1 MYVSQNPE
9 EHVSQPVW
17 NKCIMV
23 ARYAPGG
30 LVACKSQG
38 RPHNRIHRCRVLSEG
53 SWALCLSHSQY
64 QFGLAY
70 SLPAPVVP
78 CQYAVPA
85 LEPLNDVSFPIETGY
100 FSRAPPGLLRLSV

>member
-1 MYVSQNPE
+1 MKQRRLLVFVLLGFLLAGQAVSLI
-9 EHVSQPVW
+9 HTVRHSL
-17 NKCIMV
+17 
-23 ARYAPGG
+23 APDGKTC
-30 LVACKSQG
+30 V
-38 RPHNRIHRCRVLSEG
+38 
-53 SWALCLSHSQY
+53 LCLSHSQY